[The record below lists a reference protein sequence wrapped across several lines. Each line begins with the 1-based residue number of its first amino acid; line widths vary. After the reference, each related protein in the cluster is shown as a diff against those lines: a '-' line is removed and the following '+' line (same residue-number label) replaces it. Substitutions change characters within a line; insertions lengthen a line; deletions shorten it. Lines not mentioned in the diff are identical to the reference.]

1 MQWPS
6 DVLLKDLKE
15 IFSILS
21 NDLWPPHE
29 NILQKMKCPIIPS
42 NEPWP
47 PLGTFPASS
56 RCPPAPVW
64 SSRPRSCCSCSG
76 TSGPVSLWSP
86 APPGTFSSCP
96 STYCCRSHA
105 PWTASSLWK
114 EIKLFT
120 YWDLVIVLNSP
131 FQFCINI
138 LKFLKE
144 FITLYATFCFIV
156 RDYVVSLTC
165 WWW

>member
-76 TSGPVSLWSP
+76 TSGPVSPWSP
-86 APPGTFSSCP
+86 APPGTSSSCP

-105 PWTASSLWK
+105 PWIASSLWK

-120 YWDLVIVLNSP
+120 YWDLVIALNSP
-131 FQFCINI
+131 FEFCINI

-144 FITLYATFCFIV
+144 FITLYDT
-156 RDYVVSLTC
+156 S
-165 WWW
+165 